1 MLHSQDCVTLSD
13 LERRIIETKGR
24 IEDFTSR
31 GTPNRVEE
39 EEVDLEQLLQ
49 TQKDIK
55 TILRQR
61 DNQEININSTNDST
75 GASDV
80 TDD

>member
-1 MLHSQDCVTLSD
+1 MTLSD

-31 GTPNRVEE
+31 GTFNRVEE

-61 DNQEININSTNDST
+61 DNQEINIDSTNDST